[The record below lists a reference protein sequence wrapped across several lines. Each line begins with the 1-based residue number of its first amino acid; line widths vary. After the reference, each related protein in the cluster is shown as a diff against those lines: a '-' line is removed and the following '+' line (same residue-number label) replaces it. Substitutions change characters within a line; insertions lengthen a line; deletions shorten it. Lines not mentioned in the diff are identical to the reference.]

1 MGDLLSLPT
10 LPTRIKHGKESLVDY
25 SNSHVVTSNQY
36 LIVLKQK
43 ALDKGVAD
51 KIREQKAKEREKISK
66 QVEHALTPRKKIVQ
80 RNFEKEDKVR
90 FNNAWFTTTVRVVV
104 NDSTLIS
111 RQGLGPILWG
121 IKYLA

>member
-1 MGDLLSLPT
+1 M
-10 LPTRIKHGKESLVDY
+10 DY

-51 KIREQKAKEREKISK
+51 KFREQKAKEREKISK

-90 FNNAWFTTTVRVVV
+90 FNNAWFITTVRVVM